1 VADAGAHHA
10 TVEELQ
16 GHDQHVGHAR
26 PEGRV
31 GAADDHDEDRG
42 QADDGVQGE
51 ALDLGPGGQQLVGV
65 QLEGVGQ
72 PVGAQVQQHE
82 HDLDGDE
89 ARAVDRH
96 QQRRL
101 AGLDR
106 LDGRVPEELVEQ
118 HREQELH
125 RVDVETAR

>member
-42 QADDGVQGE
+42 QADDGVQG
-51 ALDLGPGGQQLVGV
+51 
-65 QLEGVGQ
+65 
-72 PVGAQVQQHE
+72 
-82 HDLDGDE
+82 DE
-89 ARAVDRH
+89 AHAVDRH